1 MTGERI
7 ARLSL
12 RIDAIYCMV
21 LGITIAG
28 TAPLTATSVAVPL
41 AVLVV
46 VGVAVFAWGG
56 YVGWAS
62 RQQPIRTS
70 TRFVMIANI
79 AASLALAATGA
90 VSGATTLALASI
102 VLAIDVAAF
111 AVSQGVALRR
121 MRSDLIDGRP
131 LHRRRISLK

>member
-21 LGITIAG
+21 LGIAIAG

-121 MRSDLIDGRP
+121 MRSALN
-131 LHRRRISLK
+131 

>member
-1 MTGERI
+1 MPRNA

-21 LGITIAG
+21 LGIAIAG
-28 TAPLTATSVAVPL
+28 TAPHTVTRVAVAL
-41 AVLVV
+41 AVLMV
-46 VGVAVFAWGG
+46 VGVGVFAWGG

-62 RQQPIRTS
+62 RQQPMRTS
-70 TRFVMIANI
+70 TRFVLIANI

-90 VSGATTLALASI
+90 VSGATVLALASI
-102 VLAIDVAAF
+102 VLTIDVAAF

-121 MRSDLIDGRP
+121 MRGALN
-131 LHRRRISLK
+131 